1 MSSTGN
7 IRYRSLG
14 FLLHDQETWAC
25 FLATFQDPEGAWRGF
40 FAFRPGE
47 DAPKGRGE
55 VRTANIF
62 MENAEGE
69 IDRKARGLGRPILGG
84 LLASALHTQ
93 ARVHQEAP
101 ALRAWFQDTLR
112 QNEPPD
118 LTAGAEDT
126 DRTLGELRRRYD
138 AYRMDQMVHLISL
151 LDPADF
157 QDAVEQILDGKAF
170 DFSSRDRLQFAMMV
184 VDHLERLLPL
194 PPFEAWAESYLAA
207 PDTYRAYG
215 QALYREGIVDGVLL
229 SSATSDDAAGAP

>member
-1 MSSTGN
+1 VSSTGN

-14 FLLHDQETWAC
+14 FLLHHEETWAC
-25 FLATFQDPEGAWRGF
+25 FLATFQDSEGAWRGF

-47 DAPKGRGE
+47 EAPKAQGE
-55 VRTANIF
+55 IRTANIF
-62 MENAEGE
+62 METAEGE
-69 IDRKARGLGRPILGG
+69 IDRKARGLGRPILSG

-93 ARVHQEAP
+93 ARAHQEAP
-101 ALRAWFQDTLR
+101 ALRAWFQETLR
-112 QNEPPD
+112 QNEAPEI
-118 LTAGAEDT
+118 AGGNEET

-170 DFSSRDRLQFAMMV
+170 DFNARDRLQFAMMV
-184 VDHLERLLPL
+184 VDYLERLLPL

-215 QALYREGIVDGVLL
+215 QALYREGVVDGIEL
-229 SSATSDDAAGAP
+229 SSPNDKSTKG